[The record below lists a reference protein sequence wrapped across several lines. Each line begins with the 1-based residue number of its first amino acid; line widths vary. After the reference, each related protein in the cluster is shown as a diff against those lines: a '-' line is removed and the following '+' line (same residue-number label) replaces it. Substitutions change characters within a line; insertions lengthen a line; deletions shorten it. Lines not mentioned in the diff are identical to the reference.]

1 VRYEQLSAVASTFLE
16 HAVANRGA
24 LPELEIAPAAAP
36 HVFVTGPPAPPY
48 LKASATAPA
57 RPKPFPTAITMDGIV
72 DGRRPTA
79 ATGAPVPSRRRSG
92 ATSPSVDIT
101 PGVRRVTTGGHRAAL
116 LHLELYE
123 EATLHQAALLAQLTT
138 GERVLRSIAELNH
151 LRARVA
157 RDLAQVPTATRL
169 HDREWWTK
177 LTVKLLRSPHLHVE
191 LRALLGRY
199 EEVCG
204 ALIDAKP
211 GDELGDEHDIAQVHE
226 VLKEEAP
233 VVATWL
239 QMGWL
244 LKATEGDGRGRG
256 AQPLGYLRRDQRP
269 TRASRARSTSRKGV
283 QGRPT
288 RVVRFADHAE
298 ADVAMAAQ
306 ATGGEEDEGQEEEGE
321 EGTDEVEPP
330 FVPTNFRRI
339 ERVDTLLAAAAIA
352 EMDDTPTQPTQPVP
366 PTQPVQPVPVTGNLG
381 LLAGIARGVAVSGA
395 PAAAAD
401 TTPPSPM
408 PPMPS
413 YSSILL
419 SPGAQRTGTFWFS
432 HSTRARAAAW

>member
-1 VRYEQLSAVASTFLE
+1 M
-16 HAVANRGA
+16 
-24 LPELEIAPAAAP
+24 APAAAP

-48 LKASATAPA
+48 LKASATEPA
-57 RPKPFPTAITMDGIV
+57 RPKPFPTAITMDGTIN
-72 DGRRPTA
+72 GRKPSA

-123 EATLHQAALLAQLTT
+123 EATLHQAALLPQLTS
-138 GERVLRSIAELNH
+138 GERVLRSLAELNH
-151 LRARVA
+151 LRARVRVA
-157 RDLAQVPTATRL
+157 RELAHVPTATRL

-191 LRALLGRY
+191 LRALLRRY

-211 GDELGDEHDIAQVHE
+211 GDELGDEHDISQVHK

-256 AQPLGYLRRDQRP
+256 ARPLGYLRRDQRP
-269 TRASRARSTSRKGV
+269 TRASRARSTSLKGV

-288 RVVRFADHAE
+288 RVVRFADDAD

-306 ATGGEEDEGQEEEGE
+306 VTGGEEDEGQEDEGE
-321 EGTDEVEPP
+321 EGTDEEEPP

-339 ERVDTLLAAAAIA
+339 ERVDMLLAAAAIA
-352 EMDDTPTQPTQPVP
+352 AMDDTPTQPTQPVP

-381 LLAGIARGVAVSGA
+381 LLAGIASGVAVSGA

-401 TTPPSPM
+401 TTPQHRPRPCRR
-408 PPMPS
+408 PCH
-413 YSSILL
+413 L
-419 SPGAQRTGTFWFS
+419 
-432 HSTRARAAAW
+432 